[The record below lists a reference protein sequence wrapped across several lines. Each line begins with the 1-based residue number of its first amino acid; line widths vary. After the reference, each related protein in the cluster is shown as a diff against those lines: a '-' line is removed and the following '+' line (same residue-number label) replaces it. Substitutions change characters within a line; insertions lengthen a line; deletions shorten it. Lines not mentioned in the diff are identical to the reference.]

1 MRRDALEEVFAP
13 EGSRLDLAG
22 GASLVVATQTLPALY
37 QVSAGRLAEFE
48 PTANGGGRLM
58 TTRRPEDLVEVAT
71 LAVPESA

>member
-1 MRRDALEEVFAP
+1 MISRVAVVRAP
-13 EGSRLDLAG
+13 L
-22 GASLVVATQTLPALY
+22 
-37 QVSAGRLAEFE
+37 VSAGRLAEFE